1 MNPSIPDLDGSLK
14 APIYIDDILSSAVNK
29 ENILKLLAATIEA
42 FFSFFDQPNIE
53 VRQCSFSI
61 VKWEELVVGT
71 IQTVMGLTVNT
82 NRVTV
87 GITLVYR
94 NQVRDLLVLIWA
106 IIQRIF
112 KVANIQKLIGKLAC
126 LGEGA
131 PWIYSIMSHI
141 YTSLAFALKQ
151 NKTKNC

>member
-1 MNPSIPDLDGSLK
+1 MFLLDKYISEFVKAVACPLNPGIPDLDGSLK

-71 IQTVMGLTVNT
+71 IQTVMGLTVGS
-82 NRVTV
+82 NRLIV
-87 GITLVYR
+87 GITIVNQ
-94 NQVRDLLVLIWA
+94 NQVRVLLVSSWA
-106 IIQRIF
+106 I
-112 KVANIQKLIGKLAC
+112 
-126 LGEGA
+126 
-131 PWIYSIMSHI
+131 
-141 YTSLAFALKQ
+141 T
-151 NKTKNC
+151 